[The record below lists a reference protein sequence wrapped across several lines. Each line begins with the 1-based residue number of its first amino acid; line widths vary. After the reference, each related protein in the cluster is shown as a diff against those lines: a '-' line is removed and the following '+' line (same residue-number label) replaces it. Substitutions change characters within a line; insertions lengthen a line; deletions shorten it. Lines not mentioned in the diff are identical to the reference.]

1 MCVCVF
7 VGCRF
12 SEKTMRSGREIESE
26 VSDESMKNQRGEVA
40 DQWPRATV
48 VEELAAEPQSID
60 R

>member
-1 MCVCVF
+1 
-7 VGCRF
+7 
-12 SEKTMRSGREIESE
+12 MRSGREIESE